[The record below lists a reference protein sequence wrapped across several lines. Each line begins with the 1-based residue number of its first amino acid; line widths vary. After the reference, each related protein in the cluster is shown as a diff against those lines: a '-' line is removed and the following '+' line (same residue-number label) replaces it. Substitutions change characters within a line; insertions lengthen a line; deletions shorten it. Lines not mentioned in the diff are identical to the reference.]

1 MPSKSNH
8 AGRRVAL
15 AVPQGLYQ
23 QIEDWAEAEGRPV
36 ASLCM
41 SLIEQGLRAAQTSG
55 LIPSPTEALEDF
67 FRRKEAERAS
77 GDEEAEAAREKIRA
91 EIAQLKA
98 ELDD

>member
-1 MPSKSNH
+1 MPPKSTH

-15 AVPQGLYQ
+15 AVPPGLYE
-23 QIEDWAEAEGRPV
+23 QIETWAEAEGRPV

-55 LIPSPTEALEDF
+55 LIPSPTETLEEF
-67 FRRKEAERAS
+67 FRKKESERDA
-77 GDEEAEAAREKIRA
+77 GDEEAEAARERIRA

-98 ELDD
+98 DLED